1 MKEETRTK
9 SKKTTDA
16 ITAEQ
21 REAILAQ
28 GREEGQK
35 AFLEQI
41 TATSDIQTVNVTWG
55 GILHQ
60 NICEGKT
67 PYKSTQ

>member
-1 MKEETRTK
+1 MKEEIRTR

-28 GREEGQK
+28 GRKEGQQV
-35 AFLEQI
+35 FLAKIAASSGIQPVS
-41 TATSDIQTVNVTWG
+41 AT
-55 GILHQ
+55 
-60 NICEGKT
+60 
-67 PYKSTQ
+67 

>member
-35 AFLEQI
+35 AFLERI
-41 TATSDIQTVNVTWG
+41 TATSDIQTVNVT
-55 GILHQ
+55 
-60 NICEGKT
+60 
-67 PYKSTQ
+67 

>member
-1 MKEETRTK
+1 MKEEIRTK
-9 SKKTTDA
+9 SKKMTDA
-16 ITAEQ
+16 ITAER

-35 AFLEQI
+35 AFP
-41 TATSDIQTVNVTWG
+41 ATSDIQTVNVMWG